1 MILDPIDHLC
11 RRCQTEEN
19 RWNHGPNRCKYRSSQ
34 RAETGDQYTA
44 VDRYGP
50 LDALVTFLQS
60 RCWISKTK
68 DGPISN
74 MLVYRSFQI
83 QKRKEIVKAVH
94 LSSNTQEDIHLSQY
108 LLDLPIVETH
118 NPNVESAL
126 EQHFC
131 YVIFSQ
137 KTGGVSFWH
146 FEKEPYFKA
155 AWGYYDSYLLREC
168 DIPCF
173 FCAAESDVACL
184 SSCAQGSH
192 TMRGGSCKQN
202 LPMMRIWWL
211 SPQI

>member
-1 MILDPIDHLC
+1 MQI
-11 RRCQTEEN
+11 QEF
-19 RWNHGPNRCKYRSSQ
+19 
-34 RAETGDQYTA
+34 TA
-44 VDRYGP
+44 VRDWRSIHSSRYGP
-50 LDALVTFLQS
+50 LVLDALLTFLQS

-155 AWGYYDSYLLREC
+155 AWGYFDSYLLREC

-173 FCAAESDVACL
+173 FLCSWEWCRLFVQLRSGFSYYERLMQTEFADDEN
-184 SSCAQGSH
+184 
-192 TMRGGSCKQN
+192 MMGGA
-202 LPMMRIWWL
+202 
-211 SPQI
+211 